1 MAFSAIPLTTFV
13 GLPQRFGSML
23 KATIQ
28 VLIKVAV
35 SEDRD
40 ESQRLRVQEN
50 IDLTDSTS
58 EKNAWYPRC
67 PDQCLIFQPPQKLSS
82 LCIASLIAT
91 QS

>member
-40 ESQRLRVQEN
+40 ESQQLRVQEN

-58 EKNAWYPRC
+58 EKMLGILDAPINASS
-67 PDQCLIFQPPQKLSS
+67 SS
-82 LCIASLIAT
+82 LLRNCQVFVSPA
-91 QS
+91 